1 MVITAL
7 VSRVEVEVFRIDDR
21 ADFNRF
27 GIDHDATELVGI
39 DSEVFI
45 NLGKMAR

>member
-27 GIDHDATELVGI
+27 GIDLKFRSFEAVEHRIAE
-39 DSEVFI
+39 SPNE
-45 NLGKMAR
+45 